1 MNICHISTSTGH
13 ADHFLQART
22 GEGQPESDIRPEI
35 LNRDGL
41 LLPEGTH
48 CILTRG
54 CSFEG
59 VLGAEFQS
67 GYSTLPLP
75 TVDFNSCSHLIQHER
90 RT

>member
-1 MNICHISTSTGH
+1 MNRSMEMNICHISTLTGYG
-13 ADHFLQART
+13 DHLLQART

-48 CILTRG
+48 CILIRG

-59 VLGAEFQS
+59 VLGVWSSRAGIQR
-67 GYSTLPLP
+67 YHCQPWTLI
-75 TVDFNSCSHLIQHER
+75 HAAI
-90 RT
+90 